1 MLGVNELKLF
11 ASIRIKK
18 FRDEKGLFLV
28 EGMKQVEEGIR
39 SRRKCELI
47 VFRSESFDHFDEV
60 LALAKR
66 KGIRCEGVKNKEFE
80 KLADTV
86 HAQGILG
93 YFRMPEREILDRTST
108 PLIYLDRI
116 TDPGN
121 MGTIIRT
128 ADWFGFRQIL
138 LSPGCVDV
146 YNPKV
151 IRAAMGSNFR
161 MAFHEGVTEL
171 DLKGVRDSGYSIITT
186 ELEGK
191 NLEEF
196 RPEGKFVIVLSN
208 ESHGVLPGLASI
220 ADLRIKIPGEKGAES
235 LNVAVAAGIIF
246 HKLFETGSKN
256 E

>member
-18 FRDEKGLFLV
+18 FRDEKGIFLV
-28 EGMKQVEEGIR
+28 EGMKQVEEGIL
-39 SRRKCELI
+39 SRCKCELI
-47 VFRSESFDHFDEV
+47 VFRTEDIENFDGV
-60 LALAKR
+60 LALAQH
-66 KGIRCEGVKNKEFE
+66 KGIRSEGVKNKEFE
-80 KLADTV
+80 KLVDTV

-93 YFRMPEREILDRTST
+93 YFRMPEKEILDRTST

-116 TDPGN
+116 NDPGN

-161 MAFHEGVTEL
+161 MSFHEGVTEV
-171 DLKGVRDSGYSIITT
+171 DLKGIRESGYSIVTT
-186 ELEGK
+186 ELDGK
-191 NLEEF
+191 ILEEF
-196 RPEGKFVIVLSN
+196 KPMGKVVIVLSN

-246 HKLFETGSKN
+246 HKLFETGSKK
-256 E
+256 

>member
-18 FRDEKGLFLV
+18 FRDEKGIFLV
-28 EGMKQVEEGIR
+28 EGMKQVEEGIL

-47 VFRSESFDHFDEV
+47 VFRTEDGDNFDEV
-60 LALAKR
+60 LALAR
-66 KGIRCEGVKNKEFE
+66 HKGIRCEAVKNREFE

-93 YFRMPEREILDRTST
+93 YFRMPEKEILDRTST

-116 TDPGN
+116 NDPGN

-151 IRAAMGSNFR
+151 VRAAMGSNFR

-171 DLKGVRDSGYSIITT
+171 DLKGICESGYSIVTT
-186 ELEGK
+186 ELDGK
-191 NLEEF
+191 NLEDF
-196 RPEGKFVIVLSN
+196 KPMGKIIIVLSN

-220 ADLRIKIPGEKGAES
+220 ADVRIKIPGEKGAES

-246 HKLFETGSKN
+246 HKLFETGSKK
-256 E
+256 